1 MPEDS
6 GQLVF
11 SRIECRG
18 GPEVQI
24 SRTLTVDTDLMW
36 HVMAHGRELLV
47 GMEVVS
53 KLPDQTLP
61 FMIWSSSSSSWMVYS
76 PALETMKAGSNL
88 CLLQSFVELVKYLFT
103 LPDVSLFLS
112 NRLCQDPLEK
122 FFGQQRQRGRV
133 NENPNVMEFVRNT
146 QALRVINTTCAKI
159 RVNCRGANGELTDK
173 IENAPI
179 AKRRRKYHHNNNQQY
194 KSTVWMV

>member
-1 MPEDS
+1 MYAVVYYALGWVVVPEDS

-53 KLPDQTLP
+53 ELPEHPSHTSSRLR
-61 FMIWSSSSSSWMVYS
+61 MIHCS
-76 PALETMKAGSNL
+76 AELTKAG
-88 CLLQSFVELVKYLFT
+88 
-103 LPDVSLFLS
+103 LS
-112 NRLCQDPLEK
+112 ANSET
-122 FFGQQRQRGRV
+122 V
-133 NENPNVMEFVRNT
+133 NTSV
-146 QALRVINTTCAKI
+146 
-159 RVNCRGANGELTDK
+159 
-173 IENAPI
+173 
-179 AKRRRKYHHNNNQQY
+179 
-194 KSTVWMV
+194 